1 MPAAPSSQITGIT
14 ATTVEVYFR
23 HTEILMTRHTKIF
36 DTWTAFAHFRTAK
49 HPTSAHRSTI
59 FLTGDWMQVSW
70 SPPPSTHLLRYEV
83 YYQTLDMSGPRSV
96 IAVPGDLVSDT
107 FQQSITGLSTGTPYR
122 ISVRA
127 GNLYDFGPFTNLSV
141 TPFAAPTVA
150 PASAT
155 ASLHPELSQSV
166 AIVSWAPV
174 DFADFYKVSFVPH
187 AAACFACAFSFP
199 HISTKARIPDTKHK
213 NMHEFAD

>member
-1 MPAAPSSQITGIT
+1 MAGIFAQFRVAKRPTVLSS
-14 ATTVEVYFR
+14 Y
-23 HTEILMTRHTKIF
+23 
-36 DTWTAFAHFRTAK
+36 
-49 HPTSAHRSTI
+49 
-59 FLTGDWMQVSW
+59 FLTGNLMQVSW
-70 SPPPSTHLLRYEV
+70 SPPPSTHLLSYEV
-83 YYQTLDMSGPRSV
+83 YYQTLDMSGPLSV

-166 AIVSWAPV
+166 AMVSWAPV
-174 DFADFYKVSFVPH
+174 DFADFYKVGFVPH
-187 AAACFACAFSFP
+187 AQACFACAFCFFFP
-199 HISTKARIPDTKHK
+199 HISTKRRISDTKHV
-213 NMHEFAD
+213 NVHEFED